1 MSNSKSELLS
11 RIVQLTQ
18 EMLREAESSSWEH
31 VGELEQS
38 RQQHIKK
45 CFPLDQSIT
54 REQAGS
60 QIKMIIKLDK
70 KIVGMASKEQ
80 KNIAEKTRDLSLGRH
95 AISTYRQ
102 VEQH

>member
-1 MSNSKSELLS
+1 MNNSKSELLF

-18 EMLREAESSSWEH
+18 EMLHEAESSSWEH

-38 RQQHIKK
+38 RQQLIEK

-54 REQAGS
+54 LEQADS
-60 QIKMIIKLDK
+60 QIRMIINLNK

-80 KNIAEKTRDLSLGRH
+80 KDIAKILRDLSLGRQ
-95 AISTYRQ
+95 AVSTYRQ